1 MADDGSFK
9 MGEMAAQIAILSETV
24 KELSKKSDERGSR
37 TYQELEQIR
46 MSNAEIKR
54 DIRDL
59 SDTMFEK
66 TNKIEE
72 RLSKAEPK
80 LAQID
85 VWRERGVG
93 AALTFSLLGSV
104 ATGGIMLAW
113 KWISTKLGIT

>member
-1 MADDGSFK
+1 MAEDGSYK

-24 KELSKKSDERGSR
+24 KELAKKSDERGSR

-59 SDTMFEK
+59 SDTVSEK
-66 TNKIEE
+66 TKAIDE
-72 RLSKAEPK
+72 RLAKSEKR
-80 LAQID
+80 LALID

-104 ATGGIMLAW
+104 TTGGIMLAW
-113 KWISTKLGIT
+113 KWISTKLGIS

>member
-1 MADDGSFK
+1 MAEDSFK
-9 MGEMAAQIAILSETV
+9 MGEMTAQIAILSDTV
-24 KELSKKSDERGSR
+24 RELVKKSEDRGSK
-37 TYQELEQIR
+37 THLELEQIR
-46 MSNAEIKR
+46 MSNADIKR
-54 DIRDL
+54 DIKDL
-59 SDTMFEK
+59 SETMFEK
-66 TNKIEE
+66 TGAIEE